1 MSQSPAAVEAEAVTS
16 APLAKFSAGSRFASL
31 DPSVANMPSR
41 PRMLPYIMWFN
52 QRTGTQMQTD
62 ITEQLGGI
70 ALGTPVL
77 VDNGTYRRLDV
88 GCSTLLLGEFRFF
101 GKYDFDAEGAPL
113 TAAVAEEPE
122 GNNQNEGGYKEALH
136 ILCLHCF
143 ADPSVKP
150 VVSVSRMLTAQCA
163 WVKQIIAGILRAAEP
178 DWLAEQAKRDPG
190 LGAAFASID
199 PRFRVVASLSGQQK
213 KKYAMTSARVRPHTR
228 ETWQHLGRALVDD
241 PNNPDNVLA
250 DIDAGRAALDERIA
264 EVEEEIEATQHRA
277 SASVRK
283 KR

>member
-1 MSQSPAAVEAEAVTS
+1 MSQSPTAVEAEAVAS
-16 APLAKFSAGSRFASL
+16 APLAKFSAGSRFAAL
-31 DPSVANMPSR
+31 DPSVANMPAR
-41 PRMLPYIMWFN
+41 PRMMPYIMWLN
-52 QRTGTQMQTD
+52 QRTNAQTQAD
-62 ITEQLGGI
+62 ISEQLQAV
-70 ALGTPVL
+70 ALGTPIL

-113 TAAVAEEPE
+113 TAAVAQEPE
-122 GNNQNEGGYKEALH
+122 GNSQSEGGYKEAFLV
-136 ILCLHCF
+136 LCLHCF

-163 WVKQIIAGILRAAEP
+163 WVSQIITGILKAAEP
-178 DWLAEQAKRDPG
+178 VWLAEQAKRDPD
-190 LGAAFASID
+190 LGAALASID
-199 PRFRVVASLSGQQK
+199 PRFRVVASLAGQQK
-213 KKYAMTSARVRPHTR
+213 KKYAQTSARVRPHTR
-228 ETWQHLGRALVDD
+228 ETWQHLSRALINS
-241 PNNPDNVLA
+241 PENPDDVTA

-277 SASVRK
+277 SGRK